1 MKTISFFTDD
11 IAIIPHTATDAR
23 HLSRP
28 VTIREFANGEPV
40 ALYELENGE
49 YLVKCSQQFGQQD
62 GVPVLR
68 LGPDRFMEG
77 PEA

>member
-1 MKTISFFTDD
+1 MKAILFFTDD
-11 IAIIPHTATDAR
+11 IAIVPHTATEAR

-49 YLVKCSQQFGQQD
+49 YLARVG
-62 GVPVLR
+62 R
-68 LGPDRFMEG
+68 ERFIEG